1 MEGRKRGEGMH
12 ISLYRRYRPQRFSE
26 VLGQDTAVAVLKK
39 EITTGSPGHAYL
51 FSGPR
56 GSGKTT
62 VARLVAKLLN
72 CTDPGEDGEP
82 CGQCDNCRAITG
94 GDSLDVIEI
103 DGASNR
109 GIDEVREL
117 KEHVCLAP
125 FSSRYKIYII
135 DEVHMLTD
143 HAFNALLKTLEEP
156 PVSVVFIMAT
166 TEPHKVPVTIRSR
179 CQHIPFHRI
188 ASAVIASLVRD
199 IGEQE
204 GASFDDAVYWEIARQ
219 GDGSM
224 RDALSLLEQALSL
237 KEGDFSLQTVRTLF
251 GGGSRRDMELLMD
264 ALLEGGAEGLVRIQ
278 TLFSS
283 GLTPERLMEGMFV
296 LCRDMWSVA
305 KWGDKVLAVLPLGED
320 EAAYVRDNAKAWE
333 TDSLWKAMEFSASMI
348 GRSRMGLKSDVA
360 GGLLSGFFESLRK
373 PAPSKPAGLDKTSDQ
388 DVIPVPGLENPDKAG
403 KHETPQK
410 SVEEN
415 PGTKPPG
422 KETTT
427 PWGDSLETMEGSDP
441 QLAAAL
447 LCAEVYV
454 EDGTV
459 TIAVP
464 ESNRFAYELLKPGK
478 ARSCVHSLAR
488 DALGD
493 ISVTV
498 CCGDRSFAV
507 SDPVTGDDSEGSE
520 VADPEPGGP
529 LFESVSKSGRRQSRR
544 EEKPPAARP
553 VNGAVQEVVSLF
565 NADILTVREEAG
577 EEHPV
582 SEEENGDG

>member
-1 MEGRKRGEGMH
+1 MH

-26 VLGQDTAVAVLKK
+26 VLGQDAAVTVLKK
-39 EITTGSPGHAYL
+39 EIATGSPGHAYL

-125 FSSRYKIYII
+125 FSLRHKIYII

-156 PVSVVFIMAT
+156 PASVVFIMAT
-166 TEPHKVPVTIRSR
+166 TEPHKVPATIRSR

-188 ASAVIASLVRD
+188 ASAVIFGLIRE

-204 GASFDDAVYWEIARQ
+204 GASFDDAIYWEIARQ

-237 KEGDFSLQTVRTLF
+237 KEGDFSLQTVRKLF
-251 GGGSRRDMELLMD
+251 GGGSRRDMELLLD

-283 GLTPERLMEGMFV
+283 GLTPERLMEGMFI

-305 KWGDKVLAVLPLGED
+305 KWGDRVLAVLPLGED
-320 EAAYVRDNAKAWE
+320 EAAYVRDNARAWDP
-333 TDSLWKAMEFSASMI
+333 DSLWKAMEFSASMI
-348 GRSRMGLKSDVA
+348 GRARMGLKSDVA
-360 GGLLSGFFESLRK
+360 GGLLSGFFETLTKPVSTRSAGLDETSGQDEMPVAEPKKSDKVSKQETSRK
-373 PAPSKPAGLDKTSDQ
+373 PAEEKP
-388 DVIPVPGLENPDKAG
+388 
-403 KHETPQK
+403 ETRAPR
-410 SVEEN
+410 N
-415 PGTKPPG
+415 
-422 KETTT
+422 ETTT
-427 PWGDSLETMEGSDP
+427 SWDDSLETMEKSDP
-441 QLAAAL
+441 HLAAAL

-454 EDGTV
+454 EDGTA
-459 TIAVP
+459 TIVLP
-464 ESNRFAYELLKPGK
+464 ENNRFAYEVFKPGK
-478 ARSCVHSLAR
+478 ARSRIHSLAR
-488 DALGD
+488 ATLGD

-507 SDPVTGDDSEGSE
+507 SDPMTGDNDESPEATE
-520 VADPEPGGP
+520 PEPPGP
-529 LFESVSKSGRRQSRR
+529 LFESVSKSGKRGSRR
-544 EEKPPAARP
+544 EEKPPGGRP

-565 NADILTVREEAG
+565 NADILTVREDAA